1 MESAKSRLSTAT
13 LDTWHSEF
21 PDIEVT
27 DQLIHGHAGHHLF
40 KASTRAGRVVAAPN
54 CGRPPPRPNHPFGD
68 PARHLPGRGGAARL
82 TVREDSLDRT

>member
-40 KASTRAGRVVAAPN
+40 KAAN
-54 CGRPPPRPNHPFGD
+54 CGRPPPRPNHPLGD